1 MEARVLA
8 PAFCVKPR
16 TPLPGLPRRIRTG
29 NHGGMKHALRPLA
42 LAAAVILSGCLSSN
56 ISSSGGI
63 GAVTVKDTNP
73 NAVISAAQD
82 VFAQKG
88 YTLSGS
94 DYPDSISFDKPAGG
108 FGNAMWGSY
117 GDPQTIRVKLA
128 LVPIPGTSD
137 IRIQPSVYSVG
148 DAGEAGFDDERPL
161 IGLWNAEFAPML
173 GRIAQQAGG

>member
-1 MEARVLA
+1 MVFPHPMKA
-8 PAFCVKPR
+8 C
-16 TPLPGLPRRIRTG
+16 LPSLVAGLLLT
-29 NHGGMKHALRPLA
+29 
-42 LAAAVILSGCLSSN
+42 GCLSSP

-73 NAVISAAQD
+73 NAVISAAQA
-82 VFAQKG
+82 VFAEKG

-128 LVPIPGTSD
+128 LVPIPGTSN
-137 IRIQPSVYSVG
+137 IRIEPSVYSVG
-148 DAGEAGFDDERPL
+148 DAGEAGFDSERPL
-161 IGLWNAEFAPML
+161 IGLWNAEFGPML